1 MFENIC
7 TEGECLHWKCLK
19 MFAHNSWITVLHPFP
34 FSTAAGE
41 LSIKKCTESYYSATK
56 KCPTTENY
64 KSTVFGP
71 KQCMALSRLLQHCF
85 AVFCKRKRNV
95 LHKMILSCNPLTQPS
110 ANNAVHKSY
119 LREGV
124 PPQKKLFFGYL
135 SQMCFPTSG
144 DTLLWENRR
153 ILVKPII
160 VLAQQSQ
167 PTHN

>member
-34 FSTAAGE
+34 LPTAAGE

-124 PPQKKLFFGYL
+124 PPKKNFFLDIFPKCVFPLVVILFCGKIGESSS
-135 SQMCFPTSG
+135 SQ
-144 DTLLWENRR
+144 
-153 ILVKPII
+153 
-160 VLAQQSQ
+160 
-167 PTHN
+167 